1 MLTYYLYAP
10 QAHRL
15 FDFQILKYL
24 RYTGI
29 EILKSI
35 RAEYGQEVIKTL
47 AKGLSSL
54 YRQGF
59 SRIALI
65 LMNQFYQSFKE
76 QQISATLSHQLSWS
90 HIIELLP
97 PKEHNQREFYAYMSI
112 QENWNVR
119 KLRSNIDKMLYERT
133 KLSNRSEEQV
143 ISLFKTDSRLEPN
156 LILKDPYILDELK
169 KLATSS

>member
-29 EILKSI
+29 EILKST

-54 YRQGF
+54 YGQGF
-59 SRIALI
+59 SRTALI
-65 LMNQFYQSFKE
+65 RMNQFYQSFKE

-90 HIIELLP
+90 HNNRVITSKRTESERFLCL
-97 PKEHNQREFYAYMSI
+97 YVYT
-112 QENWNVR
+112 R
-119 KLRSNIDKMLYERT
+119 KLER
-133 KLSNRSEEQV
+133 
-143 ISLFKTDSRLEPN
+143 
-156 LILKDPYILDELK
+156 
-169 KLATSS
+169 